1 MESNYD
7 KLLEEN
13 RQLKENISIIQ
24 EEIKK
29 LNMKNDWSSFIDEK
43 VDTWYEKFN
52 DDIDIGR
59 VSVFEILGKKLEI
72 DVLPDHVEKAIYKKC
87 IKIIISILSEV
98 GP

>member
-43 VDTWYEKFN
+43 VDAWYEKFN

-59 VSVFEILGKKLEI
+59 VSVFEILGRKFEI
-72 DVLPDHVEKAIYKKC
+72 DVLPDEVEKAIYKKC
-87 IKIIISILSEV
+87 IKIIVSILSEV
-98 GP
+98 SP

>member
-43 VDTWYEKFN
+43 VDTWYDKFN
-52 DDIDIGR
+52 DDVVTTTSMDQIITKNAYCLFY
-59 VSVFEILGKKLEI
+59 SKK
-72 DVLPDHVEKAIYKKC
+72 
-87 IKIIISILSEV
+87 
-98 GP
+98 

>member
-1 MESNYD
+1 M
-7 KLLEEN
+7 LEEN

>member
-87 IKIIISILSEV
+87 IKIIISILSEL

>member
-1 MESNYD
+1 MSSNYD
-7 KLLEEN
+7 LLLEEN
-13 RQLKENISIIQ
+13 IKLKENILEIQ

-29 LNMKNDWSSFIDEK
+29 LKMKNDWSSFIDEK

-59 VSVFEILGKKLEI
+59 VSVFEILGKKIEI

-87 IKIIISILSEV
+87 IKIIVSILSEV
-98 GP
+98 SP

>member
-43 VDTWYEKFN
+43 VDTWYDKFN
-52 DDIDIGR
+52 DDVDIGR